1 RPRPHLRRSCR
12 PDAAGFA
19 CASQQ
24 RRERLGERACAPA
37 SHVAAG
43 GHEAS
48 RCSVRRRPD
57 QAHQN
62 RPHCC
67 LRIDAGADGKCH
79 ELAQSLSTLLARATR
94 SPCRIRGE
102 RVMSAQP
109 KVAAK
114 PSLTLKRRLNAAPEK
129 VYAAWTDPEKIV
141 KWFGPDA
148 GAVKSAVL
156 DVRNGGRYSIVF
168 STENGEE
175 HHVSGI
181 YREVIPDE
189 RLNF

>member
-1 RPRPHLRRSCR
+1 
-12 PDAAGFA
+12 
-19 CASQQ
+19 
-24 RRERLGERACAPA
+24 
-37 SHVAAG
+37 
-43 GHEAS
+43 
-48 RCSVRRRPD
+48 
-57 QAHQN
+57 
-62 RPHCC
+62 
-67 LRIDAGADGKCH
+67 
-79 ELAQSLSTLLARATR
+79 
-94 SPCRIRGE
+94 
-102 RVMSAQP
+102 MSAQP

-129 VYAAWTDPEKIV
+129 VYAAWTDPAKIV

-175 HHVSGI
+175 HHVSGV

-189 RLNF
+189 MLNFTWSWRTMPERESLVTILIKPDGDGSLLTLIHEQFFDEEARDRHQRGWAGCLNKLELYLA